1 MSSKDKTRDKLMSSM
16 RKTKAAVDS
25 SKPGR
30 NEKGQPTAE
39 KKAAPVKNKPGVAS
53 KPAQSSGTNKSGQ
66 AVDSYWTAKRV
77 WPD

>member
-25 SKPGR
+25 SKSGQ
-30 NEKGQPTAE
+30 NEKAQPTPE
-39 KKAAPVKNKPGVAS
+39 NKAVAVKNKTGVAS
-53 KPAQSSGTNKSGQ
+53 KSAPSSGTNKSAQ